1 MDYGISWK
9 GYRRI
14 FLIVITIICLIAIY
28 YFRNL
33 SFTKYNQK
41 PIYINEKDFWN
52 VNDLYGG
59 WKVTRVI
66 CTAKGGYGDLPLGN
80 DIGRYIYI
88 SEKTVTDSK
97 QHEEAAAEGK
107 VCYNMKILKSEKNE
121 YSMSENEMIGEFQ
134 RYSSIILEKAGI
146 TDQVIYEFIF
156 YADKDSEDDLFYANN
171 LRLFSYRQN
180 DKNMLVMNFEV
191 I

>member
-1 MDYGISWK
+1 MDYGINWK

-14 FLIVITIICLIAIY
+14 FLVVITIICLIAIY

-107 VCYNMKILKSEKNE
+107 Y
-121 YSMSENEMIGEFQ
+121 F
-134 RYSSIILEKAGI
+134 
-146 TDQVIYEFIF
+146 
-156 YADKDSEDDLFYANN
+156 
-171 LRLFSYRQN
+171 LRGQG
-180 DKNMLVMNFEV
+180 
-191 I
+191 